1 MSQRTPPLP
10 RDPMPRNP
18 MFRRLLFPRPLVW
31 AALAGACAA
40 LLAWPDAGQA
50 QPSQSQI
57 SAVRQACRSDYMQ
70 YCSSVPTGGEAA
82 LRCLQQQSSR
92 LSPGCGRAVLA
103 MSPQAES
110 VPQPTSS
117 AAADPVEA
125 PTPDS
130 PLWPHTLEN
139 GGATVTI
146 YQPQVLSWPEQKRI
160 SVRAAVAITP
170 KDAGKPFLGTIELEG
185 DTAVDLAD
193 RDVTI
198 SHLALTGS
206 HFPTLDTGRA
216 AEVEQK
222 MRSAVAALPVKHF
235 PLDTILLSPGLTEAV
250 AKPVAVSNAPP
261 LILARSAPASLVVF
275 DGPPVLAPVAGSTLQ
290 RAINTNW
297 TVLLDKA
304 DGPAFLL
311 ANGAWYTAGDP
322 VGPWV
327 PTTALPATFRSLPA
341 DPALADARQAIPAR
355 PASPPAEIIV
365 SEIPAELIV
374 TTGPPAFAPVPG
386 TSLQVVT
393 NTDSVLYRAQNGTYY
408 YLTSGRWFSAPD
420 LSGPWTYATT
430 DLPPDFSFLP
440 ADGPHAE
447 VLAAVPGT
455 AQAQAAV
462 LQASLPHRSTL
473 NRAKTTLRVTYT
485 GQPRF
490 QVIVGTNLSRSV
502 NSPLGVILAANRYY
516 VCSQGVWY
524 VSISSAGPFVLAA
537 DVPAAIYTIPP
548 SDPLYPVTYVRV
560 VVATPTTVTYAY
572 TSGYTMGFI
581 SAGVLVY
588 GTGYY
593 YPPVVI
599 AGPVPVYY
607 PYPPPYAGG
616 IVYNTANGAWTRGG
630 YAYGPYGGTA
640 RWGTAYNPAT
650 GAWAHGGAVYGPNGG
665 AAGFN
670 AYNPSTG
677 SYAHGS
683 ASWGAYG
690 GTANAS
696 FYNANTGVSGS
707 THQNTSAN
715 GRSGSSTFTG
725 PNKTVNT
732 ASGANSR
739 GSAAGFSSSTGAQ
752 GAVAHGRNGNTAGAG
767 RAANGNVYAGA
778 NGNVYRHTDDGWS
791 KWDNG
796 GWNQVQRS
804 TTGAA
809 AAGNDRGS
817 SSGEQQRLDQDRF
830 ARTQGESGQG
840 RFGQG
845 GFSQGGFSQG
855 GFRQTGE
862 GAGARGG
869 RRSR

>member
-10 RDPMPRNP
+10 RH
-18 MFRRLLFPRPLVW
+18 RLLRPALLR

-40 LLAWPDAGQA
+40 ALAWPGAGRA
-50 QPSQSQI
+50 QPSPSQI
-57 SAVRQACRSDYMQ
+57 GAIRQACRSDYMQ
-70 YCSSVPTGGEAA
+70 FCSSVPTGGEAA
-82 LRCLQQQSSR
+82 LRCLQQQSPS

-103 MSPQAES
+103 ASPQTPPVSEPA
-110 VPQPTSS
+110 SS
-117 AAADPVEA
+117 EAAVPVEA
-125 PTPDS
+125 PTPGS

-139 GGATVTI
+139 GGASVTI

-198 SHLALTGS
+198 SHVALTGS
-206 HFPTLDTGRA
+206 HFPTLDTSRA
-216 AEVEQK
+216 AEVDQK
-222 MRSAVAALPVKHF
+222 MRAAVAAFPDKRF
-235 PLDTILLSPGLTEAV
+235 PLDTILLSPGLADAA
-250 AKPVAVSNAPP
+250 AKPVVVSNTPP
-261 LILARSAPASLVVF
+261 LILARSVPASLVVF
-275 DGPPVLAPVAGSTLQ
+275 DGPPVLAPVADSTLQ

-304 DGPAFLL
+304 EGPAFLL
-311 ANGAWYTAGDP
+311 ANGAWYTAADP
-322 VGPWV
+322 AGPWA
-327 PTTALPATFRSLPA
+327 PTTALPAAFRSLPV

-365 SEIPAELIV
+365 SETLAELIV
-374 TTGPPAFAPVPG
+374 TAGPPEFAPVPG

-420 LSGPWTYATT
+420 LSGPWTYATP

-440 ADGPHAE
+440 ADGAHAE
-447 VLAAVPGT
+447 VLASVPGT

-473 NRAKTTLRVTYT
+473 NRAKATLRVTYA
-485 GQPRF
+485 GPPRF
-490 QVIVGTNLSRSV
+490 QVIPGTTVSRSV
-502 NSPLGVILAANRYY
+502 NSPLGVILAANMYY
-516 VCSQGVWY
+516 VCSQGAWY
-524 VSISSAGPFVLAA
+524 VSTSPTGPFVLAA

-560 VVATPTTVTYAY
+560 AVATPTTMTYAY

-599 AGPVPVYY
+599 PGPVPAYY
-607 PYPPPYAGG
+607 PYPTTYAGG
-616 IVYNTANGAWTRGG
+616 VVYNSATAAWTRGG
-630 YAYGPYGGTA
+630 YAYGPYGGAA

-650 GAWAHGGAVYGPNGG
+650 GAWARGGAVYGPNGA

-670 AYNPSTG
+670 AYNHSNG

-690 GTANAS
+690 GTANAN

-715 GRSGSSTFTG
+715 GRSGSSTFSG

-804 TTGAA
+804 TSGGTATGS
-809 AAGNDRGS
+809 DRGW

-830 ARTQGESGQG
+830 ARTQGGSGQG
-840 RFGQG
+840 R
-845 GFSQGGFSQG
+845 FSQG
-855 GFRQTGE
+855 GFRQAGE
-862 GAGARGG
+862 GFGGG
-869 RRSR
+869 RAGGGRGFRR